1 MSNNIFLNNN
11 LDEQLLN
18 KIFFTLINEDK
29 WDTLFEILSL
39 EVIDVNTK
47 DFRGRNA
54 LFWAINKGNIVAIEK
69 LMQLN
74 ISTEVSPNLSAIN
87 YAVYK
92 DNVKIIK
99 CLRNCGVN
107 INEID
112 DVNSTPIIYAV
123 LYNKL
128 NSINYLIENGA
139 NLLHEDFLGNS
150 ALNLAHNLKIEY
162 LIQKFETL
170 QSK

>member
-11 LDEQLLN
+11 IEEQLLN
-18 KIFFTLINEDK
+18 KIFFTLITKDK
-29 WDTLFEILSL
+29 WDTLLEVLSL
-39 EVIDVNTK
+39 KVIDINTK

-54 LFWAINKGNIVAIEK
+54 LFWAINKGNIVAIIK
-69 LMQLN
+69 SMRFN

-92 DNVKIIK
+92 DNVKVIK

-107 INEID
+107 LNEID
-112 DVNSTPIIYAV
+112 DINSTPIIYAV

-128 NSINYLIENGA
+128 NSINYLIDNGA
-139 NLLHEDFLGNS
+139 NLEHEDFLGNS

-162 LIQKFETL
+162 LIQKFKIL

>member
-29 WDTLFEILSL
+29 WNTLFEILSL
-39 EVIDVNTK
+39 KVIDVNTK

-69 LMQLN
+69 LMQFN

-92 DNVKIIK
+92 DI
-99 CLRNCGVN
+99 L
-107 INEID
+107 
-112 DVNSTPIIYAV
+112 
-123 LYNKL
+123 
-128 NSINYLIENGA
+128 
-139 NLLHEDFLGNS
+139 
-150 ALNLAHNLKIEY
+150 
-162 LIQKFETL
+162 
-170 QSK
+170 

>member
-39 EVIDVNTK
+39 KVIDVNTK

-87 YAVYK
+87 YRIFYIFSVAQPAYPLITSGCISGEGLFFLNKGRECV
-92 DNVKIIK
+92 
-99 CLRNCGVN
+99 RN
-107 INEID
+107 
-112 DVNSTPIIYAV
+112 PR
-123 LYNKL
+123 
-128 NSINYLIENGA
+128 
-139 NLLHEDFLGNS
+139 
-150 ALNLAHNLKIEY
+150 
-162 LIQKFETL
+162 QK
-170 QSK
+170 

>member
-87 YAVYK
+87 YVKEGKNSLVIGIGCTGGKHRSVTITNGLYARLKKFPYTVRMEHRDIEK
-92 DNVKIIK
+92 DARTKGK
-99 CLRNCGVN
+99 
-107 INEID
+107 
-112 DVNSTPIIYAV
+112 
-123 LYNKL
+123 
-128 NSINYLIENGA
+128 
-139 NLLHEDFLGNS
+139 
-150 ALNLAHNLKIEY
+150 
-162 LIQKFETL
+162 
-170 QSK
+170 

>member
-11 LDEQLLN
+11 IEEQLLN

-29 WDTLFEILSL
+29 WDTLFEVLSL
-39 EVIDVNTK
+39 KVIDVNTK

-54 LFWAINKGNIVAIEK
+54 LFWAINKGNI
-69 LMQLN
+69 
-74 ISTEVSPNLSAIN
+74 SS

-92 DNVKIIK
+92 DNVKVIK

-107 INEID
+107 LNEID
-112 DVNSTPIIYAV
+112 DINSTPIIYAV

-128 NSINYLIENGA
+128 NSINYLIDNGA
-139 NLLHEDFLGNS
+139 NFLHEDFLGNS

-162 LIQKFETL
+162 LIQKFNLL

>member
-11 LDEQLLN
+11 IEEQLLN

-29 WDTLFEILSL
+29 WDTLFEVLSL
-39 EVIDVNTK
+39 KVIDVNTK

-54 LFWAINKGNIVAIEK
+54 LFWAINKGNISSIEK
-69 LMQLN
+69 LMRLN

-92 DNVKIIK
+92 DNVKVIK

-107 INEID
+107 
-112 DVNSTPIIYAV
+112 
-123 LYNKL
+123 L
-128 NSINYLIENGA
+128 NDEFFG
-139 NLLHEDFLGNS
+139 
-150 ALNLAHNLKIEY
+150 
-162 LIQKFETL
+162 
-170 QSK
+170 